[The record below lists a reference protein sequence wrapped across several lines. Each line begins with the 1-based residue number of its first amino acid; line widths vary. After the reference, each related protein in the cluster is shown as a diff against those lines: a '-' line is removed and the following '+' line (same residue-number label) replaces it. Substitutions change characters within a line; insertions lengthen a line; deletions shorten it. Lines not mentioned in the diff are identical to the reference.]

1 MPSASPNLKM
11 FTYHYVE
18 RLLDA
23 LSYIEDLANTGLEA
37 ETFHDMETALLVIKH
52 YAADPLDV
60 TDATNTPE
68 C

>member
-1 MPSASPNLKM
+1 MPTASPNLKM

-18 RLLDA
+18 RLLDT
-23 LSYIEDLANTGLEA
+23 LSYIEDLAETGLEA
-37 ETFHDMETALLVIKH
+37 ETLHDMETALLVIKH

-60 TDATNTPE
+60 TNEASTPE